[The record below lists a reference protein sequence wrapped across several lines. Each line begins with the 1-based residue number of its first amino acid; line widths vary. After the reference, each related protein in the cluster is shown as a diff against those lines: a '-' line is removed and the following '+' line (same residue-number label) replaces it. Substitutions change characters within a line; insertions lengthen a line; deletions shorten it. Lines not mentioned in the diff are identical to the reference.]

1 MKVIWLMTLRFCF
14 FAMRLRFS
22 SLALFSALIQLVLGA
37 LVKSTSIAVSDDEKG
52 GLASFRQSTGSL
64 IAAAKAA
71 ATAATL
77 VVTLRVGSET

>member
-14 FAMRLRFS
+14 FSMRLRFS
-22 SLALFSALIQLVLGA
+22 SLALFSALIQLDLGA
-37 LVKSTSIAVSDDEKG
+37 LVKSISMAVSDDEKG

-71 ATAATL
+71 ATAAAL
-77 VVTLRVGSET
+77 IVTFRVGTET